1 MFNVQPVIY
10 KKIWDT
16 MFLIMHNVASKSIEI
31 NGKSMFTVRCWQ
43 FNVRSNVPSSV
54 KTLQFASVSASYLN
68 SMLLRTLAFVPWA
81 HIGCGVSYTINT
93 FFLLY
98 ILWKYRN
105 FASFIYIVSKGS
117 PFISPLITY
126 FPEHLCTFNL
136 RHLISFNFVGAYLLF
151 KLWILI
157 RWCSGLTEK
166 ANFKI
171 YPHYAQTGMRQKSYN
186 HRIICWSG

>member
-10 KKIWDT
+10 KILWDT

-31 NGKSMFTVRCWQ
+31 NGKSMFTVRFWQ

-68 SMLLRTLAFVPWA
+68 NMLLITLAFVPWA
-81 HIGCGVSYTINT
+81 HIECGISYTINT

-105 FASFIYIVSKGS
+105 FTSLIYIVSKGS
-117 PFISPLITY
+117 PFITPLITHSQNI
-126 FPEHLCTFNL
+126 FALLTQG
-136 RHLISFNFVGAYLLF
+136 ISDL
-151 KLWILI
+151 
-157 RWCSGLTEK
+157 
-166 ANFKI
+166 
-171 YPHYAQTGMRQKSYN
+171 
-186 HRIICWSG
+186 

>member
-10 KKIWDT
+10 KILWDT

-31 NGKSMFTVRCWQ
+31 NGKSMFTVRFWQ

-68 SMLLRTLAFVPWA
+68 NMLLRTLAFVPWA
-81 HIGCGVSYTINT
+81 HIGCGISYTINT

-105 FASFIYIVSKGS
+105 FTSLIYIVSKGS
-117 PFISPLITY
+117 PLITPLISPSRNTFALLTQGISDLLI
-126 FPEHLCTFNL
+126 LL
-136 RHLISFNFVGAYLLF
+136 VLICCLNYEYWLDD
-151 KLWILI
+151 
-157 RWCSGLTEK
+157 
-166 ANFKI
+166 
-171 YPHYAQTGMRQKSYN
+171 AQV
-186 HRIICWSG
+186 